1 MSWVIIALA
10 ATTMLAM
17 ALVLSFVL
25 GWANRAFHVEVDPR
39 VDAAIDVLPG
49 ANCGGC
55 GYVGCGEYAEAV
67 VLDDA
72 PVNLCTVGGKSCTE
86 ALATVMGV
94 EVTVS
99 YPWRPVVHCG
109 ARYNDRLGRSPYIGE
124 QRCGPANL
132 VTDVQG
138 CTYGCLGFGD
148 CNRACNYDAI
158 HIEDGLARVD
168 YDKCVGCG
176 ACAKACPRNIITMA
190 PFKTDRMLVVECS
203 NLDAGKDVKAV
214 CKVGCLGCKACER
227 TSGMFTVINNLST
240 INYDNYT
247 LENLQSGLLA
257 AKKCPRNRLVFVG
270 MPSDK
275 DVLAVAEEDLPD
287 VIEPDF
293 KTSVDDTEW
302 RG

>member
-1 MSWVIIALA
+1 MSWVIIGLSA
-10 ATTMLAM
+10 ATMLLM

-39 VDAAIDVLPG
+39 VDAVVDALPG

-67 VLDDA
+67 VLDDEA
-72 PVNLCTVGGKSCTE
+72 VNRCTVGGKSCAE
-86 ALATVMGV
+86 ALAAVMGV
-94 EVTVS
+94 AVAVS

-109 ARYNDRLGRSPYIGE
+109 ARYSDRLGRSPYLGE

-148 CNRACNYDAI
+148 CTRACNYEAI

-168 YDKCVGCG
+168 YEVCVGCG
-176 ACAKACPRNIITMA
+176 ACAKVCPRNIITMA
-190 PFKTDRMLVVECS
+190 PFKKERMLVVECS
-203 NLDAGKDVKAV
+203 NQDAGKDVKSV
-214 CKVGCLGCKACER
+214 CKVGCLGCRACER
-227 TSGMFTVINNLST
+227 ASDMFTVVDNLST
-240 INYDNYT
+240 IDYDNYT
-247 LENLQSGLLA
+247 GENMISGLA
-257 AKKCPRNRLVFVG
+257 ATKKCPRNRLVFVG
-270 MPSDK
+270 IPS
-275 DVLAVAEEDLPD
+275 EEDILSVAGEELPD